1 LQIVAREIELFEV
14 GDVSNAAW
22 YLANQTVLLQ
32 VYIHQALDLAQ
43 TLWDF
48 PIKYCS
54 YFREQIWLVI
64 VEFNRLFEMSSDFR
78 KVNSEKSGKYCK
90 PKEERLRPT
99 TFLLESHVI

>member
-1 LQIVAREIELFEV
+1 M
-14 GDVSNAAW
+14 
-22 YLANQTVLLQ
+22 
-32 VYIHQALDLAQ
+32 
-43 TLWDF
+43 
-48 PIKYCS
+48 
-54 YFREQIWLVI
+54 VI

>member
-1 LQIVAREIELFEV
+1 MFPMQLGIWPIKLFCCRFI
-14 GDVSNAAW
+14 
-22 YLANQTVLLQ
+22 
-32 VYIHQALDLAQ
+32 YIR
-43 TLWDF
+43 LWIWHKHSGISPYMDAF
-48 PIKYCS
+48 CPFKYCS